1 MKKRELGHL
10 TDNVSLLGFG
20 CMRLPQT
27 AKGNIDEAEAFI
39 LFDKA
44 YLQGVNYYD
53 TAFPYHN
60 GESEI
65 ILGKWLKTKDRSTL
79 FIADKNPVW
88 LLTKHDDFRIYLE
101 QQLTKLQT
109 TYVDYYLLHALDK
122 ERFAK
127 LEEVE
132 IFSALDEVK
141 KDGLVHHIGFS
152 FHDDYPTFV
161 KILSSYK
168 WDFCQIQLNYMDIN
182 HQAGLKGLRLAEKL
196 GIPVIIM
203 EPVKGG
209 SLARVPSEIRSL
221 FETKHPKASDAS
233 WALRWVASQENVLCV
248 LSGMSTRNQV
258 DDNLATFKDFKEMTD
273 EENEIIMK
281 ASEYYRTRVQV
292 PCTTCRYCM
301 PCPHGVDIPVNF
313 SYYNDAF
320 IYENPT
326 KSSDRYYNWM
336 DEGER
341 SSACISCGE
350 CIPKCPQKIAIF
362 DRMKDVTAYFSE
374 HKPE

>member
-1 MKKRELGHL
+1 MEYKTFKKMGISPSMLGY
-10 TDNVSLLGFG
+10 G
-20 CMRLPQT
+20 CMRLPLL
-27 AKGNIDEAEAFI
+27 KDGKIDEPEAER
-39 LFDKA
+39 L
-44 YLQGVNYYD
+44 LD
-53 TAFPYHN
+53 TAIAAGVTYIDTAYPYHD
-60 GESEI
+60 GDSEPFV
-65 ILGKWLKTKDRSTL
+65 GRVLKKYDRSS
-79 FIADKNPVW
+79 F
-88 LLTKHDDFRIYLE
+88 YLA
-101 QQLTKLQT
+101 TKLPIWKLESAADARQIFEEQLLRLDVD
-109 TYVDYYLLHALDK
+109 YVDFYLLHALDQSK
-122 ERFAK
+122 WDK
-127 LEEVE
+127 ILELG
-132 IFSALDEVK
+132 ILDVVDELK
-141 KDGLVHHIGFS
+141 AQGKIRHLGFS
-152 FHDDYPTFV
+152 FHDQYSVFET
-161 KILSSYK
+161 IISYRD

-203 EPVKGG
+203 EPIKGG
-209 SLARVPSEIRSL
+209 SLAHVPSEIREL

-273 EENEIIMK
+273 EENKIIMK
-281 ASEYYRTRVQV
+281 ASDYYRTRVQV
-292 PCTTCRYCM
+292 PCTSCRYCM

-320 IYENPT
+320 IYDNPK